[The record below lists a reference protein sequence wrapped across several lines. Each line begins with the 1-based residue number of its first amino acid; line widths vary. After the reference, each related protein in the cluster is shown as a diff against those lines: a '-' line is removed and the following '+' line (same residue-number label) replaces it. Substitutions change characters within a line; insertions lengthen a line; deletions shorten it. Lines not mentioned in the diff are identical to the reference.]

1 MNRTITRTLSV
12 LGAVAVV
19 AAAVVIGRSMG
30 DGETKEEILITPRAV
45 ERRDLSDVLTV
56 SGEVRRDEIQ
66 EINSAVDGKVSSI
79 AVEDGQ
85 TIEVGDTVFA
95 LDGRAAVAVNG
106 DFAFFRQ
113 LEVGSDG
120 PDVLQLEEI
129 LVEAGYDITDVD
141 TLFTEETRVALSR
154 WQFDRGYGGARPEND
169 ETVTVSLLS
178 NPAGYSVGKSNT
190 VAFTIVPSV
199 PTGGG
204 SSLGRLP
211 RVASPTLTISA
222 STTQANEGSAV
233 TFTITSSVAPVSDLS
248 IDLTIGGDADGGES
262 GADGDDYT
270 ELETSVLLPAG
281 STSVSFTVDVF
292 VDQVIEDAEDIVV
305 SLTDQFGNDPNYV
318 VGPTNSV
325 RVVIPANGSDLRPEV
340 SVKASGGTVD
350 EGSNITFTL
359 RTTVES
365 NRDVE
370 VEVEISGSATPDVD
384 YVVPDEDAWTIP
396 AGATSVDVSI
406 QVRRD
411 DTVEVDETLAVRVLP
426 DSPASGRNE
435 QYFVGD
441 PASATVDIVSP
452 DLPEL
457 TIVGGGTIAEGGSG
471 SFRIVSDAPVTA
483 DTSVNYQFSGTAQ
496 PGSDFEV
503 LSGTVVMR
511 AGSSSVTVVVRTIDD
526 DVVFQPSDMLVAAW
540 PARVGKVE
548 VDEGEFVLQGQLV
561 LSLTEPDFT
570 ITMKVSPSDRAELE
584 VGQEVTVDLQVGGQ
598 LLSGVISELDD
609 SASVGDTGEEQ
620 YEGVVQVDGELDAVD
635 GASVT
640 IDVVLE
646 AVSGALAVPVASVLR
661 TSGGDEVRV
670 VGDDGTIDRVPVT
683 IGLIDGE
690 WVEIVSG
697 LRGNELVI
705 VDIDA
710 EPAVTDGG

>member
-1 MNRTITRTLSV
+1 MSRASRKV
-12 LGAVAVV
+12 LAGAGIVALVG
-19 AAAVVIGRSMG
+19 AAVVIGRASG
-30 DGETKEEILITPRAV
+30 GGETTDEILITPRAV

-79 AVEDGQ
+79 AVDDGE
-85 TIEVGDTVFA
+85 TVDVGDTVFA

-120 PDVLQLEEI
+120 PDVRQLEEI
-129 LVEAGYDITDVD
+129 LVAAGYEISEVD
-141 TLFTEETRVALSR
+141 ELFTEETRVALGR
-154 WQFDRGYGGARPEND
+154 WQLDRGYGGARPEND
-169 ETVTVSLLS
+169 ETVTVSLLQ
-178 NPAGYSVGKSNT
+178 NPAGYTVGKSNT
-190 VAFTIVPSV
+190 VAFTITPSV
-199 PTGGG
+199 PSGTG
-204 SSLGRLP
+204 SVRRP
-211 RVASPTLTISA
+211 VPASVPPTLTISA
-222 STTQANEGSAV
+222 STTQAVEGTSV
-233 TFTITSSVAPVSDLS
+233 TFTVTSTIAPTDDLS

-262 GADGDDYT
+262 GDDGDDYT
-270 ELETSVLLPAG
+270 ELETSIVLPAG
-281 STSVSFTVDVF
+281 RTSVSIVVDVF
-292 VDQVIEDAEDIVV
+292 VDRVIEDAEDIVV

-340 SVKASGGTVD
+340 SVKASGASVD
-350 EGSNITFTL
+350 EGSSVTFTL

-365 NRDVE
+365 NRDM
-370 VEVEISGSATPDVD
+370 EIEIELSGTASPDVD
-384 YVVPDEDAWTIP
+384 YIVPDEDEWTIP
-396 AGATSVDVSI
+396 AGSTSVDVTI
-406 QVRRD
+406 QIRRD
-411 DTVEVDETLAVRVLP
+411 DSVESDETLGVRVLDDDP
-426 DSPASGRNE
+426 PVGRDPRYHVGSPASA
-435 QYFVGD
+435 VV
-441 PASATVDIVSP
+441 SVSSP

-457 TIVGGGTIAEGGSG
+457 TIVGGGSVAEGGST
-471 SFRIVSDAPVTA
+471 SFRIVSDAPVTE
-483 DTSVNYQFSGTAQ
+483 DTSVNYQLSGTAQ
-496 PGSDFEV
+496 PGEDFEV

-511 AGSSSVTVVVRTIDD
+511 AGASSVTVVLRTIDD
-526 DVVFQPSDMLVAAW
+526 DVIFQPSDMLVADW

-598 LLSGVISELDD
+598 VLSGVISELDD
-609 SASVGDTGEEQ
+609 SATVGDTGEEL
-620 YEGVVQVDGELDAVD
+620 YEGVVQVDDALDAVD

-640 IDVVLE
+640 IDVVLKSVR
-646 AVSGALAVPVASVLR
+646 AALAVPVASVLR
-661 TSGGDEVRV
+661 TAGGDEVRV
-670 VGDDGTIDRVPVT
+670 VGDDGTIERIPVT

-710 EPAVTDGG
+710 EPAVADGS

>member
-1 MNRTITRTLSV
+1 MNRTMKRLATMI
-12 LGAVAVV
+12 GATAVV
-19 AAAVVIGRSMG
+19 VAAVVIGRSSG
-30 DGETKEEILITPRAV
+30 GGEAAEEILITPRAV

-79 AVEDGQ
+79 SVDDGQ
-85 TIEVGDTVFA
+85 TIAVGDTVFA
-95 LDGRAAVAVNG
+95 LDGRAAVAVDG
-106 DFAFFRQ
+106 EFAFFRP

-120 PDVLQLEEI
+120 PDVLQLENI
-129 LVEAGYDITDVD
+129 LVDAGYEITEVD

-199 PTGGG
+199 PTSGG
-204 SSLGRLP
+204 SSVRPLP
-211 RVASPTLTISA
+211 RVASPTLTITVS
-222 STTQANEGSAV
+222 STQAVEGSSV
-233 TFTITSSVAPVSDLS
+233 TFTISSNVAPTSDLT

-262 GADGDDYT
+262 GSDGDDYA
-270 ELETSVLLPAG
+270 ELENSVILPAG
-281 STSVSFTVDVF
+281 QMSVTFTTEVF
-292 VDQVIEDAEDIVV
+292 VDRVIEDDEDIVV

-318 VGPTNSV
+318 VGPTNSA

-340 SVKASGGTVD
+340 SVKASGASVD
-350 EGSNITFTL
+350 EGSSVTFTL

-370 VEVEISGSATPDVD
+370 VEVEVAGSATPDVD
-384 YVVPDEDAWTIP
+384 YVVPDDDAWTIP
-396 AGATSVDVSI
+396 AGQTSVDVSI
-406 QVRRD
+406 QIRRD
-411 DTVEVDETLAVRVLP
+411 DTVEVDETISVRVLP
-426 DSPASGRNE
+426 DAPPSGRSE

-441 PASATVDIVSP
+441 PSVANVEIVSP

-457 TIVGGGTIAEGGSG
+457 TIAGGGTIAEGGSG
-471 SFRIVSDAPVTA
+471 TFRIVSDAPVTA
-483 DTSVNYQFSGTAQ
+483 DTSVNYQLSGTAQ
-496 PGSDFEV
+496 PGEDYEV

-511 AGSSSVTVVVRTIDD
+511 AGSSSVTVGLRTIDD
-526 DVVFQPSDMLVAAW
+526 DVVFQPSDMLVADW

-584 VGQEVTVDLQVGGQ
+584 IGQEVTVDLQVGGQ
-598 LLSGVISELDD
+598 LLDGVITELDD
-609 SASVGDTGEEQ
+609 SATVGDTGEEL
-620 YEGVVQVDGELDAVD
+620 YEGVVQVEGALDAVD
-635 GASVT
+635 GATVT

-646 AVSGALAVPVASVLR
+646 SVAGALVVPVASVLR
-661 TSGGDEVRV
+661 TAGGDEVRV
-670 VGDDGTIDRVPVT
+670 VADDGTIARIPVT

-697 LRGNELVI
+697 LTGNELVI

-710 EPAVTDGG
+710 EPAVDNGS

>member
-1 MNRTITRTLSV
+1 LA
-12 LGAVAVV
+12 AVGIVALL
-19 AAAVVIGRSMG
+19 AAAVVIGRASG
-30 DGETKEEILITPRAV
+30 GGETADEILITPRAV

-79 AVEDGQ
+79 AVDDGE
-85 TIEVGDTVFA
+85 TVDVGDTVFA

-120 PDVLQLEEI
+120 PDVRQLEEI
-129 LVEAGYDITDVD
+129 LVAAGYEISEVD
-141 TLFTEETRVALSR
+141 ELFTEETRVALGR
-154 WQFDRGYGGARPEND
+154 WQLDRGYGGARPEND
-169 ETVTVSLLS
+169 ETVTVSLLQ
-178 NPAGYSVGKSNT
+178 NPAGYTVGKSNT
-190 VAFTIVPSV
+190 VAFTITPSV
-199 PTGGG
+199 PSGVG
-204 SSLGRLP
+204 SARRP
-211 RVASPTLTISA
+211 VPASVPPTLTISA
-222 STTQANEGSAV
+222 STTQAVEGTSI
-233 TFTITSSVAPVSDLS
+233 TFTVTSTTAPTNDLS

-262 GADGDDYT
+262 GDDGDDYT
-270 ELETSVLLPAG
+270 ELETSIVLPAG
-281 STSVSFTVDVF
+281 RTTVSVAVDVF
-292 VDQVIEDAEDIVV
+292 VDRVIEDAEDIVV

-340 SVKASGGTVD
+340 SVKASGASVD
-350 EGSNITFTL
+350 EGASVTFTL

-365 NRDVE
+365 NRDT
-370 VEVEISGSATPDVD
+370 EVEIELSGTVSPDID
-384 YVVPDEDAWTIP
+384 YIVPDEDEWTIP
-396 AGATSVDVSI
+396 AGSTSVDVTI
-406 QVRRD
+406 QIRRD
-411 DTVEVDETLAVRVLP
+411 DTVESDETLGVRILDDDPPTGRDARYFVG
-426 DSPASGRNE
+426 SPAS
-435 QYFVGD
+435 
-441 PASATVDIVSP
+441 AIVSVSSP

-457 TIVGGGTIAEGGSG
+457 TIVGGGSVAEGGST
-471 SFRIVSDAPVTA
+471 SFRIVSDAPVTE

-496 PGSDFEV
+496 PGEDFEV

-511 AGSSSVTVVVRTIDD
+511 AGASSVTVVLRTIDD
-526 DVVFQPSDMLVAAW
+526 DVIFQPSDMLVADW
-540 PARVGKVE
+540 PARIGKVE

-598 LLSGVISELDD
+598 LLTGVISELDD
-609 SASVGDTGEEQ
+609 SATVGDTGEEL
-620 YEGVVQVDGELDAVD
+620 YEGVVQVDDALDAVD

-640 IDVVLE
+640 IDVVLKSVN
-646 AVSGALAVPVASVLR
+646 AALAVPVASVLR
-661 TSGGDEVRV
+661 TAGGDEVRV
-670 VGDDGTIDRVPVT
+670 VGDDGTIDRIPVT

-710 EPAVTDGG
+710 EPAVADGS

>member
-1 MNRTITRTLSV
+1 MSRASRKV
-12 LGAVAVV
+12 LAGAGIVALVG
-19 AAAVVIGRSMG
+19 AAVVIGRASG
-30 DGETKEEILITPRAV
+30 GGETTDEILITPRAV

-79 AVEDGQ
+79 AVDDGE
-85 TIEVGDTVFA
+85 TVDVGDTVFA

-120 PDVLQLEEI
+120 PDVRQLEEI
-129 LVEAGYDITDVD
+129 LVAAGYEISEVD
-141 TLFTEETRVALSR
+141 ELFTEETRVALGR
-154 WQFDRGYGGARPEND
+154 WQLDRGYGGARPEND
-169 ETVTVSLLS
+169 ETVTVSLLQ
-178 NPAGYSVGKSNT
+178 NPAGYTVGKSNT
-190 VAFTIVPSV
+190 VAFTITPSV
-199 PTGGG
+199 PSGTG
-204 SSLGRLP
+204 SVRRP
-211 RVASPTLTISA
+211 VPASVPPTLTISA
-222 STTQANEGSAV
+222 STTQAVEGTSV
-233 TFTITSSVAPVSDLS
+233 TFTVTSTIAPTDDLS

-262 GADGDDYT
+262 GDDGDDYT
-270 ELETSVLLPAG
+270 ELETSIVLPAG
-281 STSVSFTVDVF
+281 RTSVSIVVDVF
-292 VDQVIEDAEDIVV
+292 VDRVIEDAEDIVV

-340 SVKASGGTVD
+340 SVKASGASVD
-350 EGSNITFTL
+350 EGSSVTFTL

-365 NRDVE
+365 NRDM
-370 VEVEISGSATPDVD
+370 EIEIELSGTASPDVD
-384 YVVPDEDAWTIP
+384 YIVPDEDEWTIP
-396 AGATSVDVSI
+396 AGSTSVDVTI
-406 QVRRD
+406 QIRRD
-411 DTVEVDETLAVRVLP
+411 DSVESDETLGVRVLDDDP
-426 DSPASGRNE
+426 PVGRDPRYHVGSPASA
-435 QYFVGD
+435 VV
-441 PASATVDIVSP
+441 SVSSP

-457 TIVGGGTIAEGGSG
+457 TIVGGGSVAEGGST
-471 SFRIVSDAPVTA
+471 SFRIVSDAPVTE

-496 PGSDFEV
+496 PGEDFEV

-511 AGSSSVTVVVRTIDD
+511 AGASSVTVVLRTIDD
-526 DVVFQPSDMLVAAW
+526 DVIFQPSDMLVADW

-598 LLSGVISELDD
+598 VLSGVISELDD
-609 SASVGDTGEEQ
+609 SATVGDTGEEL
-620 YEGVVQVDGELDAVD
+620 YEGVVQVDDALDAVD

-640 IDVVLE
+640 IDVVLKSVR
-646 AVSGALAVPVASVLR
+646 AALAVPVASVLR
-661 TSGGDEVRV
+661 TAGGDEVRV
-670 VGDDGTIDRVPVT
+670 VGDDGTIERIPVT

-710 EPAVTDGG
+710 EPAVADGS